1 MTKDNLKLYGIP
13 LVYYTEENF
22 PERGN
27 TVFALSDEDLTQVSS
42 WKIKEHYLVQEAL
55 ETYDCED
62 IGQIYQLTTLDRK
75 ILEEEGE
82 DILDL
87 TSNSFS
93 LSR

>member
-1 MTKDNLKLYGIP
+1 MPKDSLQLYGIP
-13 LVYYTEENF
+13 LIYYNEDNV

-55 ETYDCED
+55 DTYDCED

-75 ILEEEGE
+75 LLEAEGE

-87 TSNSFS
+87 TSNSLS
-93 LSR
+93 LTR